1 MRKQLSG
8 HGKNGCPFALCL
20 FCELTGNGGYGF
32 SCVFVVQFVPTVIG
46 EVVKVERPLW
56 GQVLAG
62 EDTMCEEPVA
72 LGHSTEEAVGRPF
85 FFDAVFGH
93 LRDWN
98 ESFCTSS

>member
-1 MRKQLSG
+1 MRKPLSG

-20 FCELTGNGGYGF
+20 FCELIGDLRDGF
-32 SCVFVVQFVPTVIG
+32 SCGFVVQFVPTVIG
-46 EVVKVERPLW
+46 EVVRVERPLW

-62 EDTMCEEPVA
+62 EDTMGEDPVA
-72 LGHSTEEAVGRPF
+72 LGHSTEEADGRPF

-98 ESFCTSS
+98 ESFCMSS